1 MKLAVAA
8 LCVAPALAFAPAAT
22 FGTRRSALNAVAT
35 SDVRTNEMSCCASS
49 EKERVQLWHGQS
61 ADGLVSG
68 RFALARWIVVAQLVP
83 ARSCF
88 SSITVI

>member
-68 RFALARWIVVAQLVP
+68 RFALARWIVVAQLVS

-88 SSITVI
+88 SSITLI

>member
-49 EKERVQLWHGQS
+49 EKERVQLWPGQS
-61 ADGLVSG
+61 AEGLVSG
-68 RFALARWIVVAQLVP
+68 RFAFARGIVVAQLVP
-83 ARSCF
+83 VF
-88 SSITVI
+88 SSITLI